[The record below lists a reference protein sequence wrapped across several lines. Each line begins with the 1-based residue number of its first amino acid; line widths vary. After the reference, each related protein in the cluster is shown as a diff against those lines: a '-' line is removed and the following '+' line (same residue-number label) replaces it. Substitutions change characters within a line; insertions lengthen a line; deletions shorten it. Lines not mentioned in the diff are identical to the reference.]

1 MGFSEDRASG
11 RFGPFYFLAAENPY
25 LLWEAVEHWKGV
37 WRHAVPGVNVRVFTA
52 PHVDLDRL
60 LELGTTVPL
69 FETLQLIVVEQVDH
83 FPEGRLGGFVDIL
96 RRFGSSTKALL
107 TAGTIDRRKAF
118 YKTLANA
125 NLGPSEVFPR
135 IYNDDVPGW
144 VRRLA
149 GEFDWTLSPQAVELL
164 AGVQGTD
171 LFAVRQTIERA
182 TLYIGQRRRIEA
194 ADIEAVIAGDGEH
207 DIYLLMEAIG
217 AEDLSHALGI
227 MRSLLAS
234 GDRTLPWLAQITGQC
249 LRLLKLLELSEESD
263 QKAGQVL
270 GIHPFLVRRL
280 RPQAQS
286 FGVGGLAAT
295 MEAVF
300 ETDWATKTS
309 TLPTRLA
316 WELLV
321 WRLAEKNRR
330 RAVWFDLENPN
341 IRE

>member
-11 RFGPFYFLAAENPY
+11 RFGPFYFLVAENPY

-37 WRHAVPGVNVRVFTA
+37 WRRAVPGVNVRVFTA
-52 PHVDLDRL
+52 PQVDYDRL

-69 FETLQLIVVEQVDH
+69 FETLQLIVVEQVDRL
-83 FPEGRLGGFVDIL
+83 PVGRQDEFADIL
-96 RRFGSSTKALL
+96 RRFGSSTKVLL
-107 TAGTIDRRKAF
+107 TAGSIDRRKTS
-118 YKTLANA
+118 YKALA
-125 NLGPSEVFPR
+125 NLGPCEVFPR
-135 IYNDDVPGW
+135 IYPDDVPGW

-182 TLYIGQRRRIEA
+182 TLYIGPRRRIEA

-207 DIYLLMEAIG
+207 DIYLMMEAIG

-227 MRSLLAS
+227 VRSLLAS
-234 GDRTLPWLAQITGQC
+234 GDRTMLWLAQITGQC
-249 LRLLKLLELSEESD
+249 LRLLKLLELSGESD

-280 RPQAQS
+280 RPQAQN
-286 FGVGGLAAT
+286 FGVGGLVAT
-295 MEAVF
+295 AQAVF
-300 ETDWATKTS
+300 ETDWAIKTS
-309 TLPTRLA
+309 TLSTRLA

-321 WRLAEKNRR
+321 WRLADKNRR
-330 RAVWFDLENPN
+330 GAVWFDLENPN
-341 IRE
+341 TRE